1 MVEIELVYAPAE
13 GPLLQRYFS
22 LKSGS
27 TVADALEASG
37 VFTSHPETKD
47 LAVGIFSK
55 QVPLH
60 SLVKSGDRIEI
71 YRPLIIDPMEKR
83 RQRAKGKKAAVTR

>member
-13 GPLLQRYFS
+13 GLLVQKYFS
-22 LKSGS
+22 LEPGT

-37 VFTSHPETKD
+37 IFTSHPETKD
-47 LAVGIFSK
+47 FAVGIFSK
-55 QVPLH
+55 QVSLNY
-60 SLVKSGDRIEI
+60 LVKPGDRIEI

-83 RQRAKGKKAAVTR
+83 RQRAKGKNQV